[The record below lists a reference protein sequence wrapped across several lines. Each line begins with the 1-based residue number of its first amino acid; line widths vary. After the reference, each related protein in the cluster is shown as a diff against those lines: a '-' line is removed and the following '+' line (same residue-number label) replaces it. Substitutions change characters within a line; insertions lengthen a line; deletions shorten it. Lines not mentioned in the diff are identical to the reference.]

1 MSKRI
6 YISPSWAFHD
16 DRGEALNPQL
26 FTLLSHIKETGKL
39 TKAAALANISY
50 RHGWNLLDQAHQF
63 LAARSFTLKRGEA
76 QPCRL

>member
-16 DRGEALNPQL
+16 DHGAALNPQL
-26 FTLLSHIKETGKL
+26 FTLLSRIQETGKL
-39 TKAAALANISY
+39 TKAAALAKISY

-63 LAARSFTLKRGEA
+63 FGSQSFTLKRVEA
-76 QPCRL
+76 QP

>member
-16 DRGEALNPQL
+16 DRGDALNPQL
-26 FTLLSHIKETGKL
+26 FTLLNRIKETGKL

-50 RHGWNLLDQAHQF
+50 RHGLI
-63 LAARSFTLKRGEA
+63 
-76 QPCRL
+76 